1 MRTWLCKAFSLMAAA
16 WMLFSLALAEDAERV
31 SALPLPVPENGRLM
45 ILPLAEDPLLGP
57 QEDGYLFEEGN
68 KTAIAYED
76 PSITVRIGRGRI
88 YKTDYVYA
96 RVRIADASQ
105 LRTLL
110 ASPLKSERTVLGTTL
125 AKRVQSVV
133 AINGDFCAKQVRGTV
148 VRQGETLRLNSN
160 GKQDVLLIDTKGD
173 LIILEKATNDNVL
186 AYGEDAVN
194 VFTFGPALVVNGEP
208 RYGYRDGSI
217 ATHKAAQRMC
227 LAQTGPLEYL
237 LITSEGPEDPDS
249 NGLKL
254 DQFVELVASFEDV
267 INAYNFD
274 GGSCS
279 TLIFR
284 KGDNNWVKINSPK
297 NSKSRPLKDIIY
309 FADAWVPDPKPTPE
323 PEEASE
329 TEDTGETEA
338 SPETGDAAEAEE
350 AGNPEA
356 ETEITEETAAEESG
370 GDAL

>member
-1 MRTWLCKAFSLMAAA
+1 M
-16 WMLFSLALAEDAERV
+16 
-31 SALPLPVPENGRLM
+31 
-45 ILPLAEDPLLGP
+45 
-57 QEDGYLFEEGN
+57 Q
-68 KTAIAYED
+68 
-76 PSITVRIGRGRI
+76 
-88 YKTDYVYA
+88 
-96 RVRIADASQ
+96 
-105 LRTLL
+105 
-110 ASPLKSERTVLGTTL
+110 
-125 AKRVQSVV
+125 
-133 AINGDFCAKQVRGTV
+133 TV
-148 VRQGETLRLNSN
+148 VLYGGILTSPINLRVAESLRSP
-160 GKQDVLLIDTKGD
+160 
-173 LIILEKATNDNVL
+173 ILTTIPQ
-186 AYGEDAVN
+186 Y
-194 VFTFGPALVVNGEP
+194 
-208 RYGYRDGSI
+208 S
-217 ATHKAAQRMC
+217 
-227 LAQTGPLEYL
+227 
-237 LITSEGPEDPDS
+237 
-249 NGLKL
+249 
-254 DQFVELVASFEDV
+254 FVELVASFEDV

-323 PEEASE
+323 PEEAAE